1 MAEWLCS
8 GLQIRQRRFDSD
20 LSLNNMKDKNRILV
34 TGAAGFIGSY
44 TARHYLNLGHEVMGL
59 DNLNSYYDKGLKFS
73 RLEKLKD
80 LSKFRF
86 KEIDLKDIMQLRDI
100 FLTFKPG
107 IVIHLAAQAG
117 VRYSIDK
124 PRVYLDSN
132 ITGTYNIIELAKK
145 VNIKHLLIASSSS
158 VYGANKKLPFK
169 EIDKTETQL
178 SIYAATKKSAECIAH
193 SYSNIWNIPITMLR
207 FFTVY
212 GPWGRP
218 DMALFKFT
226 KGILSNKKIDIYNR
240 GKMYRDFTYID
251 DIVDG
256 IKALIDKASNLKQNG
271 KIKNDSL
278 SSVAPFRTVN
288 IGNTKKIC
296 LLDFIDALE
305 KELKIKAKR
314 NYMPMQQG
322 DVKMTLSDTTLLK
335 ELTNYNPKTNY
346 KTGIKKFLKWYLD
359 YYKK

>member
-1 MAEWLCS
+1 
-8 GLQIRQRRFDSD
+8 
-20 LSLNNMKDKNRILV
+20 MKIFI
-34 TGAAGFIGSY
+34 TGSSGFIGFHLSKK
-44 TARHYLNLGHEVMGL
+44 LLDKGHTVHGFDSM
-59 DNLNSYYDKGLKFS
+59 NNYYDVRLKKRRYQILKKYKKFLFTKGK
-73 RLEKLKD
+73 LENRKI
-80 LSKFRF
+80 LSKA
-86 KEIDLKDIMQLRDI
+86 ILKS
-100 FLTFKPG
+100 KPK
-107 IVIHLAAQAG
+107 IIIHLAAQAG
-117 VRYSIDK
+117 VRYSIEK

-145 VNIKHLLIASSSS
+145 VNVKHLLIASSSS

-178 SIYAATKKSAECIAH
+178 SIYAATKKSTESIAH
-193 SYSNIWNIPITMLR
+193 SYSNIWKIPITMLR

-226 KGILSNKKIDIYNR
+226 KGIIANKKIDIYNQ

-251 DIVDG
+251 DIVNG
-256 IKALIDKASNLKQNG
+256 IKALINKAPNLKQLG

-278 SSVAPFRTVN
+278 SPIAPFRVLN
-288 IGNTKKIC
+288 IGNTRKVY
-296 LLDFIDALE
+296 LLDFITALE
-305 KELKIKAKR
+305 KELGKKAIR
-314 NYMPMQQG
+314 NYMPMQKG

-335 ELTNYNPKTNY
+335 KLTGYNPKTNF
-346 KTGIKKFLKWYLD
+346 KIGIKKFLKWYLS